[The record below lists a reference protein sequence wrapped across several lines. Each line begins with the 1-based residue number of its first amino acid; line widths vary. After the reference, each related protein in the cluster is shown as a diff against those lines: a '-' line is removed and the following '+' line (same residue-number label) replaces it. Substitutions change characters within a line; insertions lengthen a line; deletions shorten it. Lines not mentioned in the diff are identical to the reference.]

1 MSGSERSA
9 DSALRRRRG
18 VTGVTAAAGMS
29 LLGASLAAPP
39 GSSRFY
45 RQTLGVAGI
54 WTGGALASGPV
65 HLGTTT
71 GTTTE
76 SAATDSAATRP
87 RRPVLVPVLL
97 GVGAFAVF
105 YLGAR
110 VAKHI
115 PLLNRAIASILGFA
129 QHGSPGKILFTTL
142 ANGAAEEVFFRGAVY
157 DAVGGRHPVAVST
170 ALYSLSTVVTRNPS
184 LVLASAIVGTLFGL
198 QRQASGGVLAP
209 MLTHVVWS
217 ALMLRFLP
225 PLFPTPDPD

>member
-1 MSGSERSA
+1 MSMSA
-9 DSALRRRRG
+9 GAGVRRRDG
-18 VTGVTAAAGMS
+18 VAVVTAAAGMS
-29 LLGASLAAPP
+29 LLGASLTAAP
-39 GSSRFY
+39 GSTRFY
-45 RQTLGVAGI
+45 CQTLGVAGI
-54 WTGGALASGPV
+54 WAGGALASGPI

-71 GTTTE
+71 GST
-76 SAATDSAATRP
+76 AARP

-110 VAKHI
+110 VARHI

-129 QHGSPGKILFTTL
+129 QHGSPGKVLFTTL
-142 ANGAAEEVFFRGAVY
+142 ANGAAEEVFFRGALY

-184 LVLASAIVGTLFGL
+184 LVLASAVVGTLFGL
-198 QRQASGGVLAP
+198 QRQASGGILAP
-209 MLTHVVWS
+209 MLTHLVWS

-225 PLFPTPDPD
+225 PLFPAPDPD

>member
-1 MSGSERSA
+1 MSGSEGSA

-18 VTGVTAAAGMS
+18 VTRVTAAAGMS

-71 GTTTE
+71 
-76 SAATDSAATRP
+76 DSTATRP

-110 VAKHI
+110 VARHI

-129 QHGSPGKILFTTL
+129 QHGSPGKVLFTTL

-217 ALMLRFLP
+217 ALMLHFLP